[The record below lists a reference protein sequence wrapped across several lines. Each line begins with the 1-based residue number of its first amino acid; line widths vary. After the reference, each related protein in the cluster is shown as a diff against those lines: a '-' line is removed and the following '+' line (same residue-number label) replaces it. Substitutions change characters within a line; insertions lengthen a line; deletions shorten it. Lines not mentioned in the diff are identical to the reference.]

1 MHYLLILFD
10 QRIKCL
16 AFKHSLTNARTVF
29 LSHTMPHDFFSFHNF
44 FSVLKCAILTQI
56 PGESFICITF
66 PQLQSL
72 YGMYDDYYG
81 ESSLLTVVNQNIKGF
96 C

>member
-1 MHYLLILFD
+1 MFGFQTQLVM
-10 QRIKCL
+10 
-16 AFKHSLTNARTVF
+16 TNARTVF
-29 LSHTMPHDFFSFHNF
+29 LSHDATRRFFFSQN

-81 ESSLLTVVNQNIKGF
+81 ESGLLTVVNQNIKGF